1 MLYTFFIRN
10 NLSSLN
16 LDVSACF
23 VKSSLQYFI
32 NLKTFTDN
40 NNPDG
45 AIVMQEKGFSGVVR
59 HAMGVHSILLV

>member
-1 MLYTFFIRN
+1 MLYTFSCF
-10 NLSSLN
+10 NLNVSS
-16 LDVSACF
+16 CF
-23 VKSSLQYFI
+23 VKSSLEYFL
-32 NLKTFTDN
+32 NLKTFNDN